1 MATVAVAALALGE
14 LAASKLVQ
22 VPGRLTFAQ
31 ELFNQMHYGATATTA
46 ALAIVQLMPAIV
58 AWLILGQW
66 WSGIARRSIQRG
78 ESPMRQ

>member
-1 MATVAVAALALGE
+1 MAVAALALGE

-22 VPGRLTFAQ
+22 VPGRQTFAQ

-46 ALAIVQLMPAIV
+46 ALAIVQLMPAIA

-66 WSGIARRSIQRG
+66 WSGVLRRSIQRA
-78 ESPMRQ
+78 ESPIRP